1 MRKLV
6 KKLRIG
12 LISFASEP
20 KLVLTLKESIV
31 VDNKEIIERLN
42 DIKFTGSNTRIADAV
57 ELALSEFEMGGR
69 RDSNKILILISDGHG
84 QEFWSRAQAVGRR
97 LQQTPSLLSFAVS
110 ASQDSN
116 FPELLLYIGN
126 NKRIFVGKSH
136 KEFVSTFSS
145 ILNNCLNL
153 KIGKENEDKEEEKE
167 KDILTNGSKNKFNG
181 IFTNLSKIVEE
192 HTSNFNNLRNFS
204 LGNNLERRQKDEPL
218 ENENE
223 DNLNDNEGHEE
234 KQKMANN
241 KNPLQIPTSTPS
253 LLDDCPTDLLFVI
266 DSFNAANGISSPFEK
281 QLALAVQL
289 VGRLPSTDVDL
300 GRIRLAALSFGREP
314 RLEARWSEHLG
325 KLEFQ
330 RKLRNIIP
338 TKVQSSFASAV
349 NLTLQEINIQ
359 RRQSA
364 RLLMFILWSGSN
376 GRNTAEELSKS
387 FKPFNNLS
395 KSELFAVAVTP
406 SAQLTRLK
414 TLVGDQWHVFI
425 DARAKQFVEQV
436 SKILLECVL
445 PPSGRHESKGD
456 LLDSH
461 EPINSVE
468 RVEHLQLAAKAL
480 QKESPLHCEN
490 DPIDLII
497 LLNADSNQTS
507 AEQFDDFKRAA
518 KDTIR
523 QAPPE
528 QFQQRI
534 RVTIWSGNPLQKQEP
549 LTLDDA
555 LFAIDRIDWPTN
567 DEILG
572 NKFTNKS
579 LTEVLGYALTETF
592 KFGRGDVA
600 RSAIVLLTDGY
611 SSEKNGNN
619 KKLQKALE
627 SQTTA
632 IFGLNFG
639 NLKFNENI
647 QNQISISNTFS
658 SKPSFLRLFNARGH
672 GQMAK
677 FVDEFQR
684 RIIRCRDEMKI
695 RRADSVLI
703 NKNNFG
709 GIKRQ
714 RDLRF
719 RNENSDGKI
728 SQIQR
733 DSPQP
738 LNNNFDCKSD
748 LIFVIDTSQSVEEEF
763 REQLDLVLE
772 LISRLPN
779 KNFENGNIQIGA
791 VSFHRNSLL
800 HFSIGEIKEKNKIFE
815 AISNIQHTGGSTSA
829 VSGINLALEQIEK
842 KRRFDAGQI
851 IVLVSDGNSQDPWGD
866 VVATA
871 GRLEVSG
878 VEVFAV
884 TVSHDHFFREL
895 ELLAG
900 NEMKVYIN
908 ARTKQFFED
917 IEKIL
922 ICNKNTLK
930 LSETINNKNQNLTK
944 LEAISDFPF
953 KRLINTNTLQSE
965 QKQNFPISLSSTISP
980 PLIISQ
986 TTTTFSSSTF
996 FPTLFKNSETS
1007 TITSQLISRTT
1018 STSTSVNDYTSTSV
1032 EKDFVAQKKFALD
1045 LISILPEQD
1054 FNKRLSISLIIFNKK
1069 AILQFPFVIGRKQND
1084 ILKEI
1089 EIVEHT
1095 GGPTSLV
1102 AASET
1107 ALEEISRGHRS
1118 NARLIIILITDGHSQ
1133 DEWSK
1138 VQIASQKL
1146 RNTTNE
1152 LYAISFSD
1160 NFAQNELLEYIKNPK
1175 RIYTDRGSDELFL
1188 KEVGQSVVGC
1198 LGREEGSL
1206 TEINTDNN
1214 LIKPAK
1220 ALAGIVQKTRILEL
1234 NEEENDDRFE
1244 RDEEVKSV
1252 QISGN
1257 NGNNNEKNILANCSF
1272 SKMDLVDNNFGCFFF
1287 KRKCI

>member
-1 MRKLV
+1 VDLLILLDTSGSVFPSFNLQHQLAQNILKEINNEEIGE
-6 KKLRIG
+6 KLRIG

-153 KIGKENEDKEEEKE
+153 KIGKENEEKE

-223 DNLNDNEGHEE
+223 EKDNEGQTIGNFEE

-314 RLEARWSEHLG
+314 RLEARWSGEEHLG

-330 RKLRNIIP
+330 RRLRSIIP

-445 PPSGRHESKGD
+445 PPSGRHESKSD

-567 DEILG
+567 DEILE

-579 LTEVLGYALTETF
+579 LKEVLGYALTETF

-600 RSAIVLLTDGY
+600 RSAI
-611 SSEKNGNN
+611 
-619 KKLQKALE
+619 KALE

-677 FVDEFQR
+677 FVDEFKR

-719 RNENSDGKI
+719 RNENSDGKKGESEI

-772 LISRLPN
+772 LISRLPD
-779 KNFENGNIQIGA
+779 KNFVNGNIQIGA

-842 KRRFDAGQI
+842 RRRSDARQI

-866 VVATA
+866 
-871 GRLEVSG
+871 
-878 VEVFAV
+878 
-884 TVSHDHFFREL
+884 
-895 ELLAG
+895 
-900 NEMKVYIN
+900 
-908 ARTKQFFED
+908 
-917 IEKIL
+917 
-922 ICNKNTLK
+922 
-930 LSETINNKNQNLTK
+930 
-944 LEAISDFPF
+944 
-953 KRLINTNTLQSE
+953 
-965 QKQNFPISLSSTISP
+965 
-980 PLIISQ
+980 
-986 TTTTFSSSTF
+986 
-996 FPTLFKNSETS
+996 
-1007 TITSQLISRTT
+1007 
-1018 STSTSVNDYTSTSV
+1018 
-1032 EKDFVAQKKFALD
+1032 
-1045 LISILPEQD
+1045 
-1054 FNKRLSISLIIFNKK
+1054 
-1069 AILQFPFVIGRKQND
+1069 
-1084 ILKEI
+1084 
-1089 EIVEHT
+1089 
-1095 GGPTSLV
+1095 
-1102 AASET
+1102 
-1107 ALEEISRGHRS
+1107 
-1118 NARLIIILITDGHSQ
+1118 
-1133 DEWSK
+1133 
-1138 VQIASQKL
+1138 
-1146 RNTTNE
+1146 
-1152 LYAISFSD
+1152 
-1160 NFAQNELLEYIKNPK
+1160 
-1175 RIYTDRGSDELFL
+1175 
-1188 KEVGQSVVGC
+1188 
-1198 LGREEGSL
+1198 
-1206 TEINTDNN
+1206 
-1214 LIKPAK
+1214 
-1220 ALAGIVQKTRILEL
+1220 
-1234 NEEENDDRFE
+1234 
-1244 RDEEVKSV
+1244 
-1252 QISGN
+1252 
-1257 NGNNNEKNILANCSF
+1257 
-1272 SKMDLVDNNFGCFFF
+1272 
-1287 KRKCI
+1287 

>member
-1 MRKLV
+1 
-6 KKLRIG
+6 
-12 LISFASEP
+12 
-20 KLVLTLKESIV
+20 
-31 VDNKEIIERLN
+31 
-42 DIKFTGSNTRIADAV
+42 
-57 ELALSEFEMGGR
+57 
-69 RDSNKILILISDGHG
+69 
-84 QEFWSRAQAVGRR
+84 
-97 LQQTPSLLSFAVS
+97 
-110 ASQDSN
+110 
-116 FPELLLYIGN
+116 
-126 NKRIFVGKSH
+126 
-136 KEFVSTFSS
+136 
-145 ILNNCLNL
+145 
-153 KIGKENEDKEEEKE
+153 
-167 KDILTNGSKNKFNG
+167 
-181 IFTNLSKIVEE
+181 
-192 HTSNFNNLRNFS
+192 
-204 LGNNLERRQKDEPL
+204 
-218 ENENE
+218 
-223 DNLNDNEGHEE
+223 
-234 KQKMANN
+234 
-241 KNPLQIPTSTPS
+241 
-253 LLDDCPTDLLFVI
+253 
-266 DSFNAANGISSPFEK
+266 
-281 QLALAVQL
+281 
-289 VGRLPSTDVDL
+289 
-300 GRIRLAALSFGREP
+300 
-314 RLEARWSEHLG
+314 
-325 KLEFQ
+325 
-330 RKLRNIIP
+330 
-338 TKVQSSFASAV
+338 
-349 NLTLQEINIQ
+349 
-359 RRQSA
+359 
-364 RLLMFILWSGSN
+364 
-376 GRNTAEELSKS
+376 
-387 FKPFNNLS
+387 
-395 KSELFAVAVTP
+395 
-406 SAQLTRLK
+406 
-414 TLVGDQWHVFI
+414 
-425 DARAKQFVEQV
+425 
-436 SKILLECVL
+436 
-445 PPSGRHESKGD
+445 
-456 LLDSH
+456 
-461 EPINSVE
+461 
-468 RVEHLQLAAKAL
+468 
-480 QKESPLHCEN
+480 
-490 DPIDLII
+490 
-497 LLNADSNQTS
+497 
-507 AEQFDDFKRAA
+507 
-518 KDTIR
+518 
-523 QAPPE
+523 
-528 QFQQRI
+528 
-534 RVTIWSGNPLQKQEP
+534 
-549 LTLDDA
+549 
-555 LFAIDRIDWPTN
+555 
-567 DEILG
+567 
-572 NKFTNKS
+572 
-579 LTEVLGYALTETF
+579 
-592 KFGRGDVA
+592 
-600 RSAIVLLTDGY
+600 
-611 SSEKNGNN
+611 
-619 KKLQKALE
+619 
-627 SQTTA
+627 
-632 IFGLNFG
+632 
-639 NLKFNENI
+639 
-647 QNQISISNTFS
+647 
-658 SKPSFLRLFNARGH
+658 
-672 GQMAK
+672 MAK

-695 RRADSVLI
+695 RGADSVLI

-719 RNENSDGKI
+719 RNENNDGKI

-842 KRRFDAGQI
+842 RRRSDARQI

-871 GRLEVSG
+871 GRLQVSG
-878 VEVFAV
+878 IEVFAV

-900 NEMKVYIN
+900 NEMNVYIN

-922 ICNKNTLK
+922 ICDKNTLK
-930 LSETINNKNQNLTK
+930 LPETINNKNQNLTK

-953 KRLINTNTLQSE
+953 KRLINTNTILQSE
-965 QKQNFPISLSSTISP
+965 QKQNFPLSFSSTISP
-980 PLIISQ
+980 SLIISP
-986 TTTTFSSSTF
+986 TTTTISSSTF
-996 FPTLFKNSETS
+996 FPTLFKNSEAS

-1018 STSTSVNDYTSTSV
+1018 TSTSVNDYTSTSV

-1089 EIVEHT
+1089 ESIKHT

-1146 RNTTNE
+1146 RNTANE

-1175 RIYTDRGSDELFL
+1175 RIYTDRGSDEFFL

-1198 LGREEGSL
+1198 LGREEESL

-1252 QISGN
+1252 QTSE
-1257 NGNNNEKNILANCSF
+1257 NNNEKNILANCSF